1 VDYKIQVW
9 KKDGSYYGQ
18 IRELSI
24 LVRDDDPAI
33 LVRKVEEAREEL
45 GRAYKEAELGDQEL
59 IQPIGAK
66 TRLRWQ
72 NLSWFAAKA
81 AVVTFAA
88 SILIVVTLSQAANSV
103 RGLVIGAFD
112 ASGGAYVLVDRFA
125 RYVEGFPPERR
136 RATQE
141 NLATI
146 VKALQPMADTIRPLF
161 GDGSKNGSTRS
172 NAGQR

>member
-1 VDYKIQVW
+1 MRKAEVDYKIQVW

-81 AVVTFAA
+81 A
-88 SILIVVTLSQAANSV
+88 
-103 RGLVIGAFD
+103 
-112 ASGGAYVLVDRFA
+112 
-125 RYVEGFPPERR
+125 
-136 RATQE
+136 
-141 NLATI
+141 
-146 VKALQPMADTIRPLF
+146 
-161 GDGSKNGSTRS
+161 
-172 NAGQR
+172 